1 MFYQDINYEEY
12 STNSSFPFNEEFF
25 DSLQSNL
32 GQLPQN
38 ITSYEYIPEKK
49 VNLNVNAKKQI
60 APLKINLINKKT
72 YFTTE
77 RSNNVGKEKRG
88 RKNKDTEKESKHT
101 KHTDD
106 NMLEKI
112 KNIILGTFLISINS
126 LLKKFYIKELGQN
139 KRLFKLTK
147 KGSRQLDYY
156 KELFNKNLKE
166 IFSDDISKKFKRH
179 NIAHNKILINQLLN
193 EKDEN
198 KREIFEKIFNM
209 TFLDCLNCFRNGTF
223 VEEIDFEGL
232 DKYCEKLKSKGEE
245 QLYITKL
252 IYYVKNYEEIIRN
265 KKGRNRKT
273 KTKKKE

>member
-1 MFYQDINYEEY
+1 M
-12 STNSSFPFNEEFF
+12 
-25 DSLQSNL
+25 
-32 GQLPQN
+32 
-38 ITSYEYIPEKK
+38 
-49 VNLNVNAKKQI
+49 
-60 APLKINLINKKT
+60 
-72 YFTTE
+72 
-77 RSNNVGKEKRG
+77 
-88 RKNKDTEKESKHT
+88 
-101 KHTDD
+101 
-106 NMLEKI
+106 
-112 KNIILGTFLISINS
+112 
-126 LLKKFYIKELGQN
+126 
-139 KRLFKLTK
+139 
-147 KGSRQLDYY
+147 
-156 KELFNKNLKE
+156 KE

-193 EKDEN
+193 EKDED
-198 KREIFEKIFNM
+198 KREIFQKIFNM

>member
-1 MFYQDINYEEY
+1 MR
-12 STNSSFPFNEEFF
+12 
-25 DSLQSNL
+25 SNL

-49 VNLNVNAKKQI
+49 VNLNVNGKKQI
-60 APLKINLINKKT
+60 SPLKINSINKKT

-77 RSNNVGKEKRG
+77 RSNNVGGEKRG
-88 RKNKDTEKESKHT
+88 RKNEDTQKESKHT
-101 KHTDD
+101 KYTDD

-166 IFSDDISKKFKRH
+166 IFSDDISKKFKSH
-179 NIAHNKILINQLLN
+179 NKAHNKILINQLLS
-193 EKDEN
+193 DLYL
-198 KREIFEKIFNM
+198 KR
-209 TFLDCLNCFRNGTF
+209 
-223 VEEIDFEGL
+223 
-232 DKYCEKLKSKGEE
+232 DKL
-245 QLYITKL
+245 
-252 IYYVKNYEEIIRN
+252 
-265 KKGRNRKT
+265 
-273 KTKKKE
+273 